1 MDELERWRTPETW
14 RVPGI
19 VALANVPSVHPD
31 DLTHRPMLEAG
42 VTLLPVPIRNEHGKV
57 TPEVA
62 HADVVMSGGV
72 ALDDDFFSQLTTT
85 RLLLR
90 PYVGY
95 DDIDADAAT
104 RHGVLVANVPDAFI
118 EEVANH
124 AMALILATNRQLL
137 PFDRYVRKGE
147 WRERGGRRRNPVTVR
162 RPSVLTLGLVGFG
175 NIARLVTDRAR
186 AFGFR
191 IVASDPFV
199 DPAAARNLG
208 VELVPLETLLAESD
222 VVSVHVFL
230 SPQTRHLL
238 NRERLALMKPSAW
251 LINTSRGPVVD
262 EAALIDALRDGKL
275 AGAGLDVFE
284 IEPLPTDS
292 PLMTLD
298 NVILTPHVASYSE
311 EGMRAHRVRTAEIAL
326 QVALGKLPQR
336 HVVVNKAL
344 FDRLAAL
351 PELAHVPRA

>member
-1 MDELERWRTPETW
+1 
-14 RVPGI
+14 
-19 VALANVPSVHPD
+19 
-31 DLTHRPMLEAG
+31 MLEAG
-42 VTLLPVPIRNEHGKV
+42 VTLLPVPIRDERGNV
-57 TPEVA
+57 SADVA
-62 HADVVMSGGV
+62 GADVVMSGGV
-72 ALDDDFFSQLTTT
+72 ALDDGFFSQLKTT

-95 DDIDADAAT
+95 DDIDTDAAT

-124 AMALILATNRQLL
+124 AMALILATNRRIL
-137 PFDRYVRKGE
+137 PFDRYVRAGD
-147 WRERGGRRRNPVTVR
+147 WQERGRRRLPVTVR
-162 RPSVLTLGLVGFG
+162 RPSALTLGLVGFG
-175 NIARLVTDRAR
+175 NIARLVTERAR
-186 AFGFR
+186 PFGFR

-199 DPAAARNLG
+199 DPAAARQLG
-208 VELVPLETLLAESD
+208 VELLPLEALLSVSD

-238 NRERLALMKPSAW
+238 NRERLGLMKESAW
-251 LINTSRGPVVD
+251 LINTSRGPVID
-262 EAALIDALRDGKL
+262 EAALIDVLRHGKL

-284 IEPLPTDS
+284 IEPLPGDS
-292 PLMTLD
+292 PLMGLD

-311 EGMRAHRVRTAEIAL
+311 EGQRAHRKRTAEIAL

-344 FDRLAAL
+344 FDQLAAM
-351 PELAHVPRA
+351 PELARVPRAWLAG

>member
-1 MDELERWRTPETW
+1 MDELERWRKPETW
-14 RVPGI
+14 RVPGT

-31 DLTHRPMLEAG
+31 DLTHGPMLEAG
-42 VTLLPVPIRNEHGKV
+42 VELVPVPLRDAHGRV
-57 TPEVA
+57 SADVA
-62 HADVVMSGGV
+62 RADVVMSGGV
-72 ALDDDFFSQLTTT
+72 ALDDDFFSQLRAT

-95 DDIDADAAT
+95 DDIDVDAAT

-137 PFDRYVRKGE
+137 PFDRYVRAGD
-147 WRERGGRRRNPVTVR
+147 WQERGRRRLPVTVR
-162 RPSVLTLGLVGFG
+162 RPSALTLGLVGFG
-175 NIARLVTDRAR
+175 NIARLVTERAR

-191 IVASDPFV
+191 IIASDPYV
-199 DPAAARNLG
+199 DPAAAQQLG
-208 VELVPLETLLAESD
+208 VELLPLEALLAESD
-222 VVSVHVFL
+222 VISVHVFL

-262 EAALIDALRDGKL
+262 EEALVEALRDGKL

-284 IEPLPTDS
+284 VEPLPGDS
-292 PLMTLD
+292 PLMALE

-311 EGMRAHRVRTAEIAL
+311 EGQRAHRKRTAEIAL

-351 PELAHVPRA
+351 PELANVPRA